1 MSSSSFFLSI
11 AQQAQCVAEHL
22 LSRHLTVTT
31 AESCTGGG
39 VAYALTGVAGSSRW
53 FERSVV
59 TYSNTA
65 KQEMLLVPETVL
77 VEHGAVSEAVVRAMA
92 EGALCAARAHVA
104 VALSGIAGPDG
115 GTADKPVG
123 LVWIAWSRQLPGEET
138 PVTIARSC
146 QFAGDRILVR
156 EQAILT
162 ALQGIC
168 DFIQ

>member
-1 MSSSSFFLSI
+1 MNTLDTLTEFLLQH
-11 AQQAQCVAEHL
+11 A
-22 LSRHLTVTT
+22 RTVTC
-31 AESCTGGG
+31 AESCTGGLL
-39 VAYALTGVAGSSRW
+39 AAEFTRTSGSSAW
-53 FERSVV
+53 FDMGFV

-77 VEHGAVSEAVVRAMA
+77 AEHGAVSEAVARAMA
-92 EGALCAARAHVA
+92 EGALRAARAHVA